1 MFGPERH
8 RRLAELLDVRSDGRV
23 VDLGCGRGHTLA
35 EIAARMGPR
44 GSLVGVDAR
53 PQEEAP
59 SLLASDP
66 RLRMVVAD
74 LTEPLPF
81 EAGSFDRALCNNV
94 LEVLPDPDA
103 FLVEAARILERGG
116 RLVLG
121 HADFDTIVFT
131 SEDLGLTRRLVH
143 SFCDTTQEA
152 WMGRSDGTMGR
163 KLSGIAGRSP
173 ALEVERVLG
182 WVEPH
187 TSFQPASP
195 GHTAAEAVASIGR
208 RSEDFDDE
216 EIDAWLEG
224 LGRLAGRGEFLYSVN
239 DYAIVARKP

>member
-8 RRLAELLDVRSDGRV
+8 RRLAELLGVPSDGRV
-23 VDLGCGRGHTLA
+23 VDLGCGRGHTLVQ
-35 EIAARMGPR
+35 IAAHVGPR

-53 PQEEAP
+53 PQEAP
-59 SLLASDP
+59 LSLAGDP

-81 EAGSFDRALCNNV
+81 ADGSFDRAMCFNV

-103 FLVEAARILERGG
+103 FLVEAARVLERGG

-121 HADFDTIVFT
+121 HSDFDTIVFA

-143 SFCDTTQEA
+143 NFCDTTQA

-182 WVEPH
+182 WVEPYA
-187 TSFQPASP
+187 SFEPGSP
-195 GHTAAEAVASIGR
+195 GRSAAEAVASTGR
-208 RSEDFDDE
+208 RSEGFDDW

>member
-8 RRLAELLDVRSDGRV
+8 RRLAKLLDARPDGRV
-23 VDLGCGRGHTLA
+23 VDLGCGRSHTLVQ
-35 EIAARMGPR
+35 IAARMGPG

-53 PQEEAP
+53 PQEALP
-59 SLLASDP
+59 SLAGDP
-66 RLRMVVAD
+66 RLRMMVAD
-74 LTEPLPF
+74 LAEPLPF
-81 EAGSFDRALCNNV
+81 GDGSFDRAMCFNV

-103 FLVEAARILERGG
+103 FLLEAARILERGG

-121 HADFDTIVFT
+121 HSDFDTIVFA

-143 SFCDTTQEA
+143 NFCDTTQA

-163 KLSGIAGRSP
+163 RLPAIAGRSP

-182 WVEPH
+182 WVEPYA
-187 TSFQPASP
+187 SFEPGSP
-195 GHTAAEAVASIGR
+195 GRSAAKAVASIGR
-208 RSEDFDDE
+208 RSEDFDDG
-216 EIDAWLEG
+216 EIHAWLEG

-239 DYAIVARKP
+239 GYAIVARKP

>member
-1 MFGPERH
+1 VFGPERH
-8 RRLAELLDVRSDGRV
+8 RRLAQLLDVRPDGRV
-23 VDLGCGRGHTLA
+23 VDLGCGRGHTLVQ
-35 EIAARMGPR
+35 IAHRMGPG

-53 PQEEAP
+53 PQEAPP
-59 SLLASDP
+59 SLAGDP

-74 LTEPLPF
+74 LAEPLPF
-81 EAGSFDRALCNNV
+81 GDGSFDRAMCFNV

-103 FLVEAARILERGG
+103 FLLEAARVLERGG

-121 HADFDTIVFT
+121 HTDFDTIVFA

-143 SFCDTTQEA
+143 NFCDTTQA

-163 KLSGIAGRSP
+163 KLPAIAGRSP

-182 WVEPH
+182 WVEPYA
-187 TSFQPASP
+187 SFEPGSP
-195 GHTAAEAVASIGR
+195 GRSAAEAVASIGR
-208 RSEDFDDE
+208 RSEGFDDG

-224 LGRLAGRGEFLYSVN
+224 LGRLSGRGEFLYSVN

>member
-23 VDLGCGRGHTLA
+23 VDLGCGRGQTLA
-35 EIAARMGPR
+35 EIAARVGPG

-59 SLLASDP
+59 PLLAGDP
-66 RLRMVVAD
+66 RLRTVVAD
-74 LTEPLPF
+74 LAEPLPF
-81 EAGSFDRALCNNV
+81 GDGSFDRALCFNV

-103 FLVEAARILERGG
+103 LLVEAARVLEQGG

-121 HADFDTIVFT
+121 HSDFDTIVFA

-143 SFCDTTQEA
+143 NFCDTTQA

-182 WVEPH
+182 WVEPYA
-187 TSFQPASP
+187 SFEPGSP
-195 GHTAAEAVASIGR
+195 GRCAAEAVASIGR
-208 RSEDFDDE
+208 RSEGFDDG

-224 LGRLAGRGEFLYSVN
+224 LERLAGRGEFLYSVN